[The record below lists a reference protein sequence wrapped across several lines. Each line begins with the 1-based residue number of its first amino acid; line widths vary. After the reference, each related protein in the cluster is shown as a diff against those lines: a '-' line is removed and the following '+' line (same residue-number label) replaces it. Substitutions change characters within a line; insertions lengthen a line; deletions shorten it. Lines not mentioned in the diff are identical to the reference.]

1 MQHVEKA
8 IRLLTQDL
16 EALDKRLHS
25 ISERESEEWK
35 EA

>member
-1 MQHVEKA
+1 MHHVEKA

-16 EALDKRLHS
+16 EALDKRVLS
-25 ISERESEEWK
+25 LSERESEEWK